1 MCFQIQLQR
10 HAMYFELLNRSTKA
24 ASVQMKRESGCK
36 ADVLM
41 FTAYDS
47 IKTDISKCDKLLLK
61 GKL

>member
-1 MCFQIQLQR
+1 
-10 HAMYFELLNRSTKA
+10 
-24 ASVQMKRESGCK
+24 MKRESGCK

-61 GKL
+61 EKL